1 MNEYEALSQR
11 IDAIESVQI
20 HELRN
25 SVSEIKETQARTNVL
40 VEQCIKS
47 NERLAD
53 TMATV
58 SETMINL
65 THGLQDSNRVT
76 TDLAKKMESFED
88 KLNDTNAKM
97 DEKFSSLR
105 GEVELVDGK
114 SKVDVLELLK
124 NNWKPIVALI
134 LGAGGGSLAV
144 DKFNIF

>member
-11 IDAIESVQI
+11 IDTIESVQI
-20 HELRN
+20 HELRE
-25 SVSEIKETQARTNVL
+25 SVSGMRENLAKNNVL
-40 VEQCIKS
+40 TEQCVRS
-47 NERLAD
+47 NEKLAE
-53 TMATV
+53 TMTTV

-76 TDLAKKMESFED
+76 TDLANKMESFEE

-114 SKVDVLELLK
+114 SKVDVLLWLRD
-124 NNWKPIVALI
+124 NWKTVAIVLASGGTVAAKQ
-134 LGAGGGSLAV
+134 LG
-144 DKFNIF
+144 IF